1 MPLPRGLIY
10 FAPAHLVNGR
20 YKECG
25 TFGKFD
31 AKLALSGA
39 KATFMQAIKQ
49 FLVALDFTEA
59 DQNLFR
65 YAEYLANIAEPEAI
79 HFVHVLKSDYAPES
93 MEYLYDQYIEK
104 PLEEQ
109 LKDEV
114 KSMASYYFKD
124 KDVQYAVS
132 IPTGQPFEEILRY
145 SQHHD
150 TDLIIVGEKQDRRS
164 SGIIPSKLARQAGC
178 SLLYVPDS
186 RKQALIDNVFV
197 PLDFSSYSDLAM
209 DFAEELNQKAEIK
222 QFYLQHIYQAVP
234 SYNMMKTYE
243 QMRSTIESNA
253 REAFDRYLKKRE
265 LTIRDTK
272 IQPLFTLDEKNSP
285 AYHIHE
291 EARKHYC
298 DLIVMGA
305 KGQSNVAAMFVGS
318 CTEKLLKIDKVIPV
332 LILKKKGEN
341 RSLLQSLFYAE

>member
-1 MPLPRGLIY
+1 
-10 FAPAHLVNGR
+10 
-20 YKECG
+20 
-25 TFGKFD
+25 
-31 AKLALSGA
+31 
-39 KATFMQAIKQ
+39 MQAIKQ
-49 FLVALDFTEA
+49 FLVALDFTES

-65 YAEYLANIAEPEAI
+65 YARYLSKIAEPDAI
-79 HFVHVLKSDYAPES
+79 HFVHVLKPEFAPEN
-93 MEYLYDQYIEK
+93 MEHLYGQHIEK

-109 LKDEV
+109 LREEV
-114 KSMASYYFKD
+114 ERQAANHFHKEEIAYT
-124 KDVQYAVS
+124 VS
-132 IPTGQPFEEILRY
+132 IQKGQPFEEILRY
-145 SQHHD
+145 SQQAD
-150 TDLIIVGEKQDRRS
+150 TDLIIVGEKQDRKS

-178 SLLYVPDS
+178 SVLYVPDS
-186 RKQALIDNVFV
+186 RKEAIIDNVLI
-197 PLDFSSYSDLAM
+197 PLDFSSYSDLAI
-209 DFAEELNQKAEIK
+209 DFAEELNQKADIK

-243 QMRSTIESNA
+243 QMRSTIEANA
-253 REAFDRYLKKRE
+253 REAYERYLRKRRLSIE
-265 LTIRDTK
+265 EPK

-298 DLIVMGA
+298 DLIITGA

-318 CTEKLLKIDKVIPV
+318 TTEKLLKIDKVIPV